1 MDSVTDSIDF
11 FYINGSL
18 LVHEPY
24 PAICGLIS
32 PAAIFQRDK
41 MLLIECP
48 DRLFE
53 SFLATAE

>member
-1 MDSVTDSIDF
+1 MDFFKKSMDSVTDSIDF

-24 PAICGLIS
+24 PAI
-32 PAAIFQRDK
+32 FQRDK

>member
-11 FYINGSL
+11 YIENGSL

-24 PAICGLIS
+24 P
-32 PAAIFQRDK
+32 AIFQRDK